1 VSRDNPS
8 NAFVNLSCGHY
19 LFTVNYMSMLLSF
32 TGLSFCD
39 RSMKGEEEI
48 YL

>member
-1 VSRDNPS
+1 MSRDNPS
-8 NAFVNLSCGHY
+8 NAFVNLSCRHY
-19 LFTVNYMSMLLSF
+19 LFTANLISMLISF

-39 RSMKGEEEI
+39 RRMKGEEEL